1 MGRGRPVVRH
11 LHRQHAAV
19 GQEGSQPAEEV
30 CMVIQPMQGRVGI
43 GDIDRLVGLPGGDVT
58 DLPRQ
63 LRVIATSPFDHLGGR
78 IDTNHEGIGPAF
90 GETDGQAT
98 RAAAEIDRPPR
109 LDIGD
114 SGDELE
120 TGTASLAGKPQVTV
134 GIPYHHR
141 TLLGGQS
148 GGSRHP
154 WGI

>member
-1 MGRGRPVVRH
+1 
-11 LHRQHAAV
+11 
-19 GQEGSQPAEEV
+19 
-30 CMVIQPMQGRVGI
+30 MVIQPMQGRVGI

-63 LRVIATSPFDHLGGR
+63 LRVIATSPFDHLR
-78 IDTNHEGIGPAF
+78 RRVDTKDRRIGPAF
-90 GETDGQAT
+90 GETGGQVPGPT
-98 RAAAEIDRPPR
+98 AEIDRRPC